1 MDTVWI
7 VEDDLGIR
15 KALQMNLSL
24 EGYQVIAAE
33 DGETALR
40 LFTQGTAPPD
50 LVLVD
55 LMLPR
60 TSGIDVIRALRLRDQ
75 DLPIVVLSAK
85 DQEADK
91 VLALSIGADDY
102 ITKPFGLAE
111 LLARVRVGLRRGKR
125 QRGGRSQPP
134 LETGGG
140 RIQIDLPG
148 RRLLVGGQEVE
159 TTAKEFDLLHLFMQH
174 PGQVLSR
181 EQIMERVWGEHCTL
195 RTIDNFVLRLRN
207 KIEQSPEHP
216 TLIETV
222 RGIGYR
228 YNAERKRDDQDF

>member
-1 MDTVWI
+1 MTGGGDRVLV

-15 KALQMNLSL
+15 KALQMNLQL
-24 EGYQVIAAE
+24 EGYEVQTAE
-33 DGETALR
+33 DGEEALR
-40 LFTQGTAPPD
+40 LCAQAPGLPD

-60 TSGIDVIRALRLRDQ
+60 LSGLDVIRELRIRDQ
-75 DLPIVVLSAK
+75 DLPIIVLSAK

-91 VLALSIGADDY
+91 VLALSLGADDY

-125 QRGGRSQPP
+125 QRRQSGPKLSGP
-134 LETGGG
+134 GA
-140 RIQIDLPG
+140 RIQIDLAG
-148 RRLLVGGQEVE
+148 RRLLVAGAEVE
-159 TTAKEFDLLHLFMQH
+159 TTAKEFDLLRLFMQH

-195 RTIDNFVLRLRN
+195 RTIDNFVLRLRS
-207 KIEQSPEHP
+207 KIEANPETP
-216 TLIETV
+216 ALIETV

-228 YNAERKRDDQDF
+228 YNPER

>member
-1 MDTVWI
+1 MSGGDRVLV

-15 KALQMNLSL
+15 KALQMNLGL
-24 EGYQVIAAE
+24 EGYEVLAAE
-33 DGETALR
+33 DGEAALR
-40 LFTQGTAPPD
+40 LCSGTGGLPD

-60 TSGIDVIRALRLRDQ
+60 MGGIDVIRELRLRDQ
-75 DLPIVVLSAK
+75 DLPIIVLSAK

-125 QRGGRSQPP
+125 QRRSQSGPA
-134 LETGGG
+134 LEARGG
-140 RIQIDLPG
+140 RIRIDLGG
-148 RRLLVGGQEVE
+148 RRLLVEGDEVE

-207 KIEQSPEHP
+207 KIEQNPESPTH
-216 TLIETV
+216 IETV

-228 YNAERKRDDQDF
+228 YNP

>member
-1 MDTVWI
+1 MTSSDRVLV
-7 VEDDLGIR
+7 VEDDPSIR
-15 KALQMNLSL
+15 KALQINLQL
-24 EGYQVIAAE
+24 EGYQVLAAE
-33 DGETALR
+33 DGEEALQ
-40 LFTQGTAPPD
+40 LCSHAAGLPD

-60 TSGIDVIRALRLRDQ
+60 LSGLDVIRELRLRDQ

-85 DQEADK
+85 DQEGDK
-91 VLALSIGADDY
+91 VLALSLGADDY

-125 QRGGRSQPP
+125 QRRPP
-134 LETGGG
+134 ASTGKTGG
-140 RIQIDLPG
+140 RIQIDLAG
-148 RRLLVGGQEVE
+148 RRLLVAGEEVE
-159 TTAKEFDLLHLFMQH
+159 TTAKEFDLLHLFMGH

-195 RTIDNFVLRLRN
+195 RTIDNFVLRLRS
-207 KIEQSPEHP
+207 KIEANPETP
-216 TLIETV
+216 VLIETV

-228 YNAERKRDDQDF
+228 YNPER

>member
-1 MDTVWI
+1 MTSSDRVLV
-7 VEDDLGIR
+7 VEDDPSIR
-15 KALQMNLSL
+15 KALQINLQL
-24 EGYQVIAAE
+24 EGYQVLAAE
-33 DGETALR
+33 DGEEALQ
-40 LFTQGTAPPD
+40 LCSHAAGLPD

-60 TSGIDVIRALRLRDQ
+60 LSGLDVIRELRLRDQ

-85 DQEADK
+85 DQEGDK
-91 VLALSIGADDY
+91 VLALSLGADDY

-125 QRGGRSQPP
+125 QRRPSAS
-134 LETGGG
+134 TGKTGG
-140 RIQIDLPG
+140 RIQIDLAG
-148 RRLLVGGQEVE
+148 RRLLVAGEEVE
-159 TTAKEFDLLHLFMQH
+159 TTAKEFDLLHLFMGH

-195 RTIDNFVLRLRN
+195 RTIDNFVLRLRS
-207 KIEQSPEHP
+207 KIEANPETP
-216 TLIETV
+216 VLIETV

-228 YNAERKRDDQDF
+228 YNPER

>member
-1 MDTVWI
+1 MTSSDRVLV
-7 VEDDLGIR
+7 VEDDPSIR
-15 KALQMNLSL
+15 KALQINLQL
-24 EGYQVIAAE
+24 EGYQVLAAE
-33 DGETALR
+33 DGEEALQ
-40 LFTQGTAPPD
+40 LCNQAAGLPD

-60 TSGIDVIRALRLRDQ
+60 LSGLDVIRELRLRDQ

-85 DQEADK
+85 DQEGDK
-91 VLALSIGADDY
+91 VLALSLGADDY

-125 QRGGRSQPP
+125 QRRQPAA
-134 LETGGG
+134 TGKTGG
-140 RIQIDLPG
+140 RIQIDLAG
-148 RRLLVGGQEVE
+148 RRLLVAGEEVE
-159 TTAKEFDLLHLFMQH
+159 TTAKEFDLLHLFMGH

-195 RTIDNFVLRLRN
+195 RTIDNFVLRLRS
-207 KIEQSPEHP
+207 KIEANPETP
-216 TLIETV
+216 ALIETV

-228 YNAERKRDDQDF
+228 YNPER